1 MKKKTPVMVG
11 RTKTKEKEIEP
22 QLKNFKNFLYLAWK
36 HLNLPDPTP
45 IQYDIADYLQ
55 NGSKRLV
62 IEAFRGVGK
71 SWITSAFVCHQLL
84 LNPQRNILVVSA
96 SKNRADDFSTFTQR
110 LIGEMP
116 ILKHLAPRDDQRH
129 SKVSFD
135 VAPARASHAPSVKS
149 LGVTSQLTGSRAD
162 LIIADDVESANNSQ
176 TQLMRDR
183 LSETIKEFDAIIKPE
198 VGRIVFLGTP
208 QTEMSLYNNLE
219 ERGFKTRIWTAL
231 YPNKIQKV
239 NLGDKLAPK
248 ILEQLAEDKKL
259 EGKPTD
265 PKRFDEVDLMERQAS
280 YGRSGF
286 ALQFMLDTTLSDLEK
301 YPLKLNDLICVSG
314 VESWKEAPAKIQW
327 AGGIEQIKAIDSEL
341 PNVGLK
347 GDYWVAPM
355 HMSNEYAPFEGS
367 VMSIDPSGRG
377 QDRTGYAIVKML
389 HGVLYL
395 TAAGGLKGGYSDQTL
410 ERLSQMAKDNDVN
423 YVVIESNF
431 GDGMATQLLKPIM
444 SRIHPC
450 SIEEVRHSKQKE
462 LRIIDTLEPV
472 MNQHRL
478 VISQELVKEDFRD
491 EVDHQLFKQMT
502 RITKDKGSLRHDD
515 ALDALS
521 IAVGYWVERMDRDQV
536 LAFNEHKNDLL
547 QKDLDRF
554 MENALGRK
562 HQDTRWF

>member
-1 MKKKTPVMVG
+1 MNKKTPQ
-11 RTKTKEKEIEP
+11 IEP
-22 QLKNFKNFLYLAWK
+22 SVKNFKNFLYLAWQ
-36 HLNLPDPTP
+36 HLNLPNPTP

-55 NGSKRLV
+55 NGSKRIV

-110 LIGEMP
+110 LISEMP
-116 ILKHLAPRDDQRH
+116 LLNHLKPRDDQRH

-183 LSETIKEFDAIIKPE
+183 LGETVKEFDAIIKPE

-208 QTEMSLYNNLE
+208 QTEMSLYNDLE
-219 ERGFKTRIWTAL
+219 ERGFQTRVWTAL
-231 YPNKIQKV
+231 YPTPTQQV
-239 NLGDKLAPK
+239 NLGSKLAPTITEALK
-248 ILEQLAEDKKL
+248 KDKKL

-265 PKRFDEVDLMERQAS
+265 PQRFDEVDLMERQAS

-301 YPLKLNDLICVSG
+301 YPLKLNDLVVVSG
-314 VESWKEAPAKIQW
+314 LSTWKEAPAKIQW
-327 AGGIEQIKAIDSEL
+327 ASSTAQIKNIDSEL

-347 GDYWVAPM
+347 GDYYVAPM
-355 HMSNEYAPFEGS
+355 YMSEEYAPFEGS
-367 VMSIDPSGRG
+367 VMAIDPAGRG
-377 QDRTGYAIVKML
+377 ADRTGFAVVKML
-389 HGVLYL
+389 HGILYV
-395 TAAGGLKGGYSDQTL
+395 TACGGLIGGYSDSTL
-410 ERLSQMAKDNDVN
+410 EELSTIAKHQNVN

-431 GDGMATQLLKPIM
+431 GDGMATALLKPIM
-444 SRIHPC
+444 ARIHPC

-478 VISQELVKEDFRD
+478 VVSQELIKDDFKLD
-491 EVDHQLFKQMT
+491 LDHQLFKQMT
-502 RITKDKGSLRHDD
+502 RITKDKGSIRHDD
-515 ALDALS
+515 QLDALS
-521 IAVGYWVERMDRDQV
+521 IAVNYWVERMDRDQE
-536 LAFNEHKNDLL
+536 LSFNEHKNDLL
-547 QKDLDRF
+547 RKDLDRF
-554 MENALGRK
+554 MENAVGRK
-562 HQDTRWF
+562 PSNSRWFN

>member
-1 MKKKTPVMVG
+1 MNKKTP
-11 RTKTKEKEIEP
+11 EIEP
-22 QLKNFKNFLYLAWK
+22 SVKNFKNFLYLAWQ
-36 HLNLPDPTP
+36 HLNLPNPTP

-55 NGSKRLV
+55 NGSKRIV

-110 LIGEMP
+110 LISEMP
-116 ILKHLAPRDDQRH
+116 LLNHLKPRDDQRH

-183 LSETIKEFDAIIKPE
+183 LGETVKEFDAIIKPE

-208 QTEMSLYNNLE
+208 QTEMSLYNDLE
-219 ERGFKTRIWTAL
+219 ERGFQTRVWTAL
-231 YPNKIQKV
+231 YPTPTQQV
-239 NLGDKLAPK
+239 NLGSKLAPTITEALK
-248 ILEQLAEDKKL
+248 KDKKL

-265 PKRFDEVDLMERQAS
+265 PQRFDEVDLMERQAS

-301 YPLKLNDLICVSG
+301 YPLKLNDLVVVSG
-314 VESWKEAPAKIQW
+314 LSTWKEAPAKIQW
-327 AGGIEQIKAIDSEL
+327 ASSTDQIKNIDSEL

-347 GDYWVAPM
+347 GDYYVAPM
-355 HMSNEYAPFEGS
+355 YMSEEYAPFEGS
-367 VMSIDPSGRG
+367 VMAIDPAGRG
-377 QDRTGYAIVKML
+377 ADRTGFAVVKML
-389 HGVLYL
+389 HGILYV
-395 TAAGGLKGGYSDQTL
+395 TACGGLIGGYSDSTL
-410 ERLSQMAKDNDVN
+410 EELSTIAKHQNVN
-423 YVVIESNF
+423 YVVLESNF
-431 GDGMATQLLKPIM
+431 GDGMATALLKPIM
-444 SRIHPC
+444 ARIHPC

-472 MNQHRL
+472 MNQHKL
-478 VISQELVKEDFRD
+478 VVSQELIKDDFKLD
-491 EVDHQLFKQMT
+491 LDHQLFKQMT
-502 RITKDKGSLRHDD
+502 RITKDKGSIRHDD
-515 ALDALS
+515 QLDALS
-521 IAVGYWVERMDRDQV
+521 IAVNYWVERMDRDQE
-536 LAFNEHKNDLL
+536 LSFNEHKNDLL
-547 QKDLDRF
+547 RQDLDRF
-554 MENALGRK
+554 MENAVGK
-562 HQDTRWF
+562 KPSNSRWFN